1 MDENGHINFSQGDP
15 SPTSK
20 LAVGGGIPLIIDGL
34 KYGAQNIYSSD
45 APPGLP
51 LVGDPG
57 DANRKYLLQRS
68 NAGFPL
74 QDNDQVGKSI
84 LAYDS
89 NTGTIMLVV
98 QQNGTNGMNL
108 TQIRDYLAG
117 LGFNNAIS
125 FDGSSSATLIKDNST
140 LVQPS
145 NIKNNTIPSGII
157 FTTNQ

>member
-1 MDENGHINFSQGDP
+1 
-15 SPTSK
+15 
-20 LAVGGGIPLIIDGL
+20 
-34 KYGAQNIYSSD
+34 
-45 APPGLP
+45 
-51 LVGDPG
+51 
-57 DANRKYLLQRS
+57 
-68 NAGFPL
+68 
-74 QDNDQVGKSI
+74 VGKSI